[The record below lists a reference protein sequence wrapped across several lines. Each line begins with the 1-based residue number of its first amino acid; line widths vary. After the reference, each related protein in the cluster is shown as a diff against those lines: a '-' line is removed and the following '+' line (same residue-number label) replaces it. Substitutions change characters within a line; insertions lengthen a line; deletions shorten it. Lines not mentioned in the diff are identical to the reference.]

1 MVRLVAKANKTAQVF
16 LCLNLSR
23 TTVSCMYRDGCYDTC
38 SYDFHTFLWQG
49 LRQNGKIQLRSS
61 IHFLQAIWVLS
72 RFKAHLEITHR
83 ASTSAIAVT
92 SNTMLSYIYF
102 YIYGI

>member
-38 SYDFHTFLWQG
+38 SYDFHTFLWAG
-49 LRQNGKIQLRSS
+49 LETK
-61 IHFLQAIWVLS
+61 W
-72 RFKAHLEITHR
+72 KDTITFIDSFF
-83 ASTSAIAVT
+83 ASYLGAQQV
-92 SNTMLSYIYF
+92 
-102 YIYGI
+102 